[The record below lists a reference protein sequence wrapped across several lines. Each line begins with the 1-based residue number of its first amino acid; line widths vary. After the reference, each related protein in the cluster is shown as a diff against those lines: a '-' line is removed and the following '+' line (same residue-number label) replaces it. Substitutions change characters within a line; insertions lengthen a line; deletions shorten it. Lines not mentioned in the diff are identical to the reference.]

1 MPSRNHTFAVIL
13 SLAAALAV
21 IAAVLSPVGNPRGA
35 SGSPEASP
43 AASPQASPVSLEGE
57 GVAAV
62 AATVTIELTD
72 GGFVPHIIQATS
84 GHDLTITLVNTGTR
98 DHGFT
103 IEEFDIDELLTPGET
118 KTVVLRNP
126 LAHEVDVDY
135 VSNAPGDDGMRGTLV
150 LYI

>member
-1 MPSRNHTFAVIL
+1 MPNRNHIIAGIL

-21 IAAVLSPVGNPRGA
+21 FAAVLSPVGSPRGA
-35 SGSPEASP
+35 TASPEVSP
-43 AASPQASPVSLEGE
+43 FASPQASPVSLEGS
-57 GVAAV
+57 GVVAV
-62 AATVTIELTD
+62 AAEVTIELTD

-84 GHDLTITLVNTGTR
+84 GHDLTITLVNNGTR
-98 DHGFT
+98 HRGFT
-103 IEEFDIDELLTPGET
+103 IEEFDIDELLAPGET

-135 VSNAPGDDGMRGTLV
+135 VSNAPGDEGMRGTLV

>member
-1 MPSRNHTFAVIL
+1 MLNRNRTLAGIL

-21 IAAVLSPVGNPRGA
+21 IAAVLSPVGSPRGA

-43 AASPQASPVSLEGE
+43 LASPQASPVSLEGS
-57 GVAAV
+57 GVVAV
-62 AATVTIELTD
+62 ADTVTIELTD

-84 GHDLTITLVNTGTR
+84 GHDLTITLINTGTR

-103 IEEFDIDELLTPGET
+103 IEEFEIDELLAPGET

-135 VSNAPGDDGMRGTLV
+135 VSNASGDEGMRGTLV